1 MQELAESIIT
11 ILIVVRDTVIEHG
24 PSSATRFQAICIEY
38 QTCMADLLS
47 KLNSGRRSQRG
58 IRQYLRTTKVSDNIN
73 NLRQRVQAIQDS
85 FLIRTTTMTRL
96 ALSDV
101 HEEVVAGFNT
111 LTGSVAASERNI
123 TSTIRDNINKIRI
136 WGARQSED
144 MQNLSA
150 RLQGSQRWG
159 IYKGQV
165 CKLQSFYSYYLE
177 LCRSGMSFPVTS
189 T

>member
-1 MQELAESIIT
+1 
-11 ILIVVRDTVIEHG
+11 
-24 PSSATRFQAICIEY
+24 
-38 QTCMADLLS
+38 MADLLS
-47 KLNSGRRSQRG
+47 KLNSRRRSQRG

-73 NLRQRVQAIQDS
+73 KLRQRVQAIQDS
-85 FLIRTTTMTRL
+85 FLVRESLSYHCSLFDGQQIRTTTMTRL

-101 HEEVVAGFNT
+101 HEEVVAGFNA

-123 TSTIRDNINKIRI
+123 TSTIKDNINKMRI

-144 MQNLSA
+144 MQNLSE